1 MIRDGFRLLLPVLL
15 LLSACRNNMQEIEAL
30 SDKGFGREERA
41 KDVTIIYSSGG
52 RVEAQ
57 LHAAEFVRM
66 EKARPPYTDA
76 QGGVRIL
83 IYDSAGAP
91 KTTVDARYARWYETK
106 GNVLLRDSV
115 RVKNEKGEELQTEE
129 LIWSQAEKKFFT
141 EKPVQINTR
150 TQTLS
155 GKGLEADQSF
165 SNYRIVELRGAVRVN
180 KEQVPE

>member
-1 MIRDGFRLLLPVLL
+1 MTKRSSLLLIPFLL
-15 LLSACRNNMQEIEAL
+15 LGACRNSMAEIEAL

-41 KDVTIIYSSGG
+41 KDVTILYSSNG
-52 RVEAQ
+52 RVEAR

-83 IYDSAGAP
+83 IFDSLGGV

-106 GNVLLRDSV
+106 GNILLRDSV

-129 LIWSQAEKKFFT
+129 LVWNEADKKFFT
-141 EKPVQINTR
+141 EKPVQINTL

-165 SNYRIVELRGAVRVN
+165 SNYRIVELTGAVRVN